1 MSGGRA
7 PVVRRAR
14 ALSGEFAPP
23 GDKSITH
30 RAVLF
35 GMLAEGETR
44 ITGPNAGEDCRGS
57 LAASALMGA
66 RTTRDDGEWR
76 VFGCGGGGLR
86 EPASEIDCGNS
97 GTTIRLLAGIAA
109 GQAFAS
115 RLTGDASLRRRPMA
129 RILEPLRRMGAT
141 ITAAEGDR
149 PPLAVSGGALRAIE
163 YDVPVASAQVA
174 TCLLLAGLHASGRTT
189 VRLPGP
195 ARDHTE
201 RMLPAFGASLEVGAL
216 PAGGRSVSLTGGVNL
231 RACDVSVPGDFSSAA
246 FLLAAAAAEP
256 GAEVT
261 VRGVSLNPTRTG
273 LLDVLAAMG
282 AEPSITRVRDA
293 AGEPVGD
300 VTVRGPESLDAF
312 DVPPEWVP
320 RLVDEVPAWVV
331 LASAARGVSRVTGAA
346 ELRVKESDRI
356 VALARNLAACGVE
369 ARELPDGLEVR
380 GGPVCGARVEAHMDH
395 RIVMAFAS
403 LGARSSTPMSFDDVS
418 SVETSFPGFFAT
430 LAALGAGVE
439 EGGA

>member
-7 PVVRRAR
+7 PAVRRSR

-35 GMLAEGETR
+35 GLLAEGETR
-44 ITGPNAGEDCRGS
+44 IMGPNPGEDCRGS
-57 LAASALMGA
+57 LAAAESFGA
-66 RTTRDDGEWR
+66 RISSDAAQWR
-76 VFGCGGGGLR
+76 VAGRGGALHAS
-86 EPASEIDCGNS
+86 PSEIDCGNS

-109 GQAFAS
+109 GQPFGS
-115 RLTGDASLRRRPMA
+115 RLTGDASLRRRPMG
-129 RILEPLRRMGAT
+129 RIIEPLRRMGAS
-141 ITAAEGDR
+141 IVAAEGDR
-149 PPLAVSGGALRAIE
+149 PPLAVRGGALRGID
-163 YDVPVASAQVA
+163 YNVPVASAQVS
-174 TCLLLAGLHASGRTT
+174 TCVLLAGLCAEGRTT

-201 RMLPAFGASLEVGAL
+201 RMLPAFGVPLEVSVA
-216 PAGGRSVSLTGGVNL
+216 PGGSRSVSVCGGATL
-231 RACDVSVPGDFSSAA
+231 HACDVAVPGDFSSAA

-261 VRGVSLNPTRTG
+261 VLGVSLNPTRTG

-282 AEPSITRVRDA
+282 AEPSITNRRDA
-293 AGEPVGD
+293 AGEPLGD
-300 VTVRGPESLDAF
+300 VTVRGPAALRAF

-331 LASAARGVSRVTGAA
+331 LASAAPGISRVTGAG

-356 VALARNLAACGVE
+356 VALARNLAACGIE

-380 GGPVCGARVEAHMDH
+380 GGAAHGARVEAHLDH
-395 RIVMAFAS
+395 RIVMAFAA
-403 LGARSSTPMSFDDVS
+403 LGARLATPMTFDDVS
-418 SVETSFPGFFAT
+418 SVETSFPGFFDT
-430 LAALGAGVE
+430 LAALGAGVRE
-439 EGGA
+439 DGA

>member
-1 MSGGRA
+1 MSGGRT
-7 PVVRRAR
+7 PSVRRSR

-35 GMLAEGETR
+35 GLLAGGETR
-44 ITGPNAGEDCRGS
+44 IIGPNPGEDCRGS
-57 LAASALMGA
+57 LAAAEALGA
-66 RTTRDDGEWR
+66 RVAREVGEWR
-76 VFGCGGGGLR
+76 VVGCGGALH
-86 EPASEIDCGNS
+86 EAASELDCGNS

-109 GQAFAS
+109 GQPFAS

-129 RILEPLRRMGAT
+129 RVIEPLRRMGAT
-141 ITAAEGDR
+141 ITAADGDR
-149 PPLAVSGGALRAIE
+149 PPLAVRGGALRGIA

-174 TCLLLAGLHASGRTT
+174 TCVLLAGLRADGRTT

-201 RMLPAFGASLEVGAL
+201 RMLPAFGVPLDVGPL
-216 PAGGRSVSLTGGVNL
+216 PGGGRSVSVAGGTIL
-231 RACDVSVPGDFSSAA
+231 RACDVAVPGDFSSAA

-282 AEPSITRVRDA
+282 AEPAISNRRDA
-293 AGEPVGD
+293 AGEPLGD
-300 VTVRGPESLDAF
+300 VTVRGPAALQAF
-312 DVPPEWVP
+312 TVPPGWVP

-331 LASAARGVSRVTGAA
+331 LASAAHGISRVTGAG

-356 VALARNLAACGVE
+356 VALARNLTACGIA
-369 ARELPDGLEVR
+369 ARELPDGLEVH
-380 GGPVCGARVEAHMDH
+380 GGVAEGARIEAHLDH
-395 RIVMAFAS
+395 RIVMAFAA
-403 LGARSSTPMSFDDVS
+403 LGARTPTPMTFDDVG
-418 SVETSFPGFFAT
+418 SVETSFPEFFAT
-430 LAALGAGVE
+430 LAALGADVREGV
-439 EGGA
+439 A